1 MPTKARDI
9 IQLRIEAEKAVH
21 GLGPMNAPARRMEG
35 GWSRGVHGRRR
46 AGPGDAFW
54 QYRGYAQGDSP
65 REVDWRRS
73 ARTDDQLFIR
83 QKEWESARNVWFWCD
98 TSGSMTYQSK
108 GTKWSKKER
117 AIVLALAA
125 ARLLSD
131 GGERIGYLNT
141 GQSCHLGR
149 FGLDQLSANIAA
161 QLAPDNS
168 NSLPPAPPRGRHA
181 HAIML
186 SDFLLPEAQIKATM
200 TRFRDAGI
208 HGQMIQV
215 LDPAEFD
222 FPLTGRVRVRGLEGE
237 EEILLPR
244 AEARR
249 RDYQA
254 ALHGWQD
261 TLRHLASEA
270 GWSFS
275 VHNTSHSPSTALIGL
290 SGGHFSFEGQATAAP
305 LTGHSS

>member
-1 MPTKARDI
+1 
-9 IQLRIEAEKAVH
+9 
-21 GLGPMNAPARRMEG
+21 MNAPARRMEG

-54 QYRGYAQGDSP
+54 QYRGYSQGDSP

-73 ARTDDQLFIR
+73 AKTGDQLFIR
-83 QKEWESARNVWFWCD
+83 QKEWESARDVWFWCD
-98 TSGSMTYQSK
+98 TSPSMDYCSK
-108 GTKWSKKER
+108 GGIWSKKER

-131 GGERIGYLNT
+131 GGERIGYL
-141 GQSCHLGR
+141 GSQSGERQNCHHGR
-149 FGLDQLSANIAA
+149 FGMDQMSENLVGQMGSETANGAA
-161 QLAPDNS
+161 GPPLAPTRS
-168 NSLPPAPPRGRHA
+168 NHA
-181 HAIML
+181 HAIL
-186 SDFLLPEAQIKATM
+186 ISDFLMPEAHIKTAM
-200 TRFRDAGI
+200 ASFRNAGI

-222 FPLTGRVRVRGLEGE
+222 FPLTGRVRVRGMEGE
-237 EEILLPR
+237 DEVLLPR

-249 RDYQA
+249 KDYQA

-275 VHNTSHSPSTALIGL
+275 VHNTGHSPSTALIGL
-290 SGGHFSFEGQATAAP
+290 SGGHFSFEGHGPSGPQAAKQSAGNHP
-305 LTGHSS
+305 